1 MSSVN
6 RIILIGYLGQDPEVR
21 KTQGGDAVASF
32 SMATS
37 ERWTDKQ
44 TGAKKEE
51 TTWHRVSLF
60 GRLAEIAGQYLRKG
74 SQCYVEGRYRSR
86 TYTAKDGSEK
96 TVYEVVG
103 DKLTLLG
110 KGDGRREE
118 PRAAAQPAA
127 QGDDDGDIPF

>member
-6 RIILIGYLGQDPEVR
+6 RIILIGYLGRDPETR
-21 KTQGGDAVASF
+21 YTHGGDAVASF

-86 TYTAKDGSEK
+86 KYQAKDGTEK

-103 DKLTLLG
+103 TGLTLLG
-110 KGDGRREE
+110 KSDGRRDE
-118 PRAAAQPAA
+118 PRAAEPAA
-127 QGDDDGDIPF
+127 QDDGDGDIPF